1 MYDSGLILLE
11 TLCYHLKQLLKDIHC
26 ITNTGPVLIYLIL
39 LKLLQTIDITKFKH
53 LLPNISTLYVCV
65 CVLKVCKTLRK
76 RNVKTEKHEK

>member
-1 MYDSGLILLE
+1 MYDSGIILLE

-65 CVLKVCKTLRK
+65 CVCIKGLQNFKKKKRENRKT
-76 RNVKTEKHEK
+76 

>member
-1 MYDSGLILLE
+1 MYDSGIILLE

-53 LLPNISTLYVCV
+53 LLPNISILEN
-65 CVLKVCKTLRK
+65 LKDTQEGIKSKFLSLV
-76 RNVKTEKHEK
+76 N